1 MTAIPLK
8 IRDDLTAMALAQL
21 CKRAT
26 EEKIEAFA
34 GGGTEAG
41 RMMAA
46 LHDLRE
52 ALAMAGFA
60 PR

>member
-1 MTAIPLK
+1 
-8 IRDDLTAMALAQL
+8 MALAQL

-26 EEKIEAFA
+26 SEKVEAFA
-34 GGGTEAG
+34 SGNAEAG

-46 LHDLRE
+46 LHDLRD